1 VVKSMSSRLI
11 EFISKLAS
19 KYEISD
25 EDYNCLVKLVKKEI
39 EETYRRGR
47 KEEREYL
54 EALMGRIPY

>member
-1 VVKSMSSRLI
+1 MVKSMSSRLI

-25 EDYNCLVKLVKKEI
+25 EDYNCLVKLVKEEI

-47 KEEREYL
+47 REEREYL